1 MYDFTNHL
9 ASNMLDIIK
18 TNKSLY
24 NELNSNY
31 LSYSDNE
38 KYQTFNESIIPCFR
52 NLISKGIKSNYIGN
66 SCYYI
71 LLDMINMFID
81 NQSYYDSLFKKFSF
95 CLSENIKLNKHYK
108 ICPDYKLVSD
118 YYK

>member
-38 KYQTFNESIIPCFR
+38 KYQAFNESIIPCFR
-52 NLISKGIKSNYIGN
+52 NLISKGTKSNYIGN
-66 SCYYI
+66 NCHYI
-71 LLDMINMFID
+71 LLA
-81 NQSYYDSLFKKFSF
+81 YD
-95 CLSENIKLNKHYK
+95 
-108 ICPDYKLVSD
+108 
-118 YYK
+118 